1 MSVRIGL
8 SKQNCPVTQTALKD
22 ASGAQGHAGHFFTSF
37 TKFSDNTKLPP
48 YLIKRSKLSSDPRS
62 ARSSVTFMKLCL
74 QDMKNAIAK
83 LDDKDLNGRRIRLV
97 EDSQNKK
104 RSSRSRSDSRSRS
117 RSGSRRKSSKRS
129 RSRRSEEPHV

>member
-1 MSVRIGL
+1 MSKHLNKNPHRSL
-8 SKQNCPVTQTALKD
+8 
-22 ASGAQGHAGHFFTSF
+22 TS
-37 TKFSDNTKLPP
+37 P
-48 YLIKRSKLSSDPRS
+48 YKRSELLGTVPCHSYTSYWRVGKFLTNSDRRPSYLPKFATQHLAVIQMMAVNLFSVSSF
-62 ARSSVTFMKLCL
+62 VL

-129 RSRRSEEPHV
+129 RTR